1 MARPPAPRQ
10 PLLAQMPAP
19 ARRAA
24 GVVLLSLT
32 LWMASILALFN

>member
-1 MARPPAPRQ
+1 MARPPAPQ
-10 PLLAQMPAP
+10 PLLALMPSP